1 MKFTVD
7 NLSPISVGVPTYAPK
22 MWRMTSPESD
32 TSPPRPK
39 RSRLRLF
46 RPRLDLIDQLEPVSS
61 GPTNA

>member
-32 TSPPRPK
+32 TSPTRPK
-39 RSRLRLF
+39 RSRLRST
-46 RPRLDLIDQLEPVSS
+46 SS
-61 GPTNA
+61 